1 MGACR
6 NLPVSLGEYTMT
18 TSSMSFTRALS
29 SAVSSMGSAYEG
41 APERNNTADMILNLF
56 IRGFCFGMQSYDES
70 SGGAILIY

>member
-1 MGACR
+1 
-6 NLPVSLGEYTMT
+6 MT

-29 SAVSSMGSAYEG
+29 SAVSSMGSAYEV
-41 APERNNTADMILNLF
+41 APERNNIADMMLNLS